1 MVIISDTS
9 PISNLMKIGELH
21 LLQQVFETIV
31 IPRIVY
37 EELCII
43 DCQKSMLEQLDWI
56 TVIELKDSSLKNT
69 LLLELDKG
77 EAEAIALAIELNAD
91 FLLIDEKTGR
101 AVAERLGLKITG
113 IIGILIQ
120 AKQKGFIYQVK
131 PYLERLINEASF
143 RISPNLFKN
152 VISLLNE

>member
-1 MVIISDTS
+1 M
-9 PISNLMKIGELH
+9 
-21 LLQQVFETIV
+21 
-31 IPRIVY
+31 
-37 EELCII
+37 
-43 DCQKSMLEQLDWI
+43 
-56 TVIELKDSSLKNT
+56 

-77 EAEAIALAIELNAD
+77 EAEAIALAIELNAN

-120 AKQKGFIYQVK
+120 AKQKGLIDQVK
-131 PYLERLINEASF
+131 PYLERLINEANF
-143 RISPNLFKN
+143 RISPNLFNN